1 MSSVCL
7 LVRAG
12 GKSTGG
18 TVLTRRYL
26 SSSSTNNN
34 NDRLGRTL
42 YRQLIRWCRSTN
54 SLIPLS
60 SFVPPVTLKPPHVE
74 QESLQK
80 LASSS
85 SSSDAADWQYLHD
98 LLPTNSKVESHQMT
112 VPIAN
117 ANDAAKFF
125 HVVFSMNNQ
134 AEHVSPEVF
143 KQRISTAFEALK
155 SLNQLTS
162 ELSSIEQQREKH
174 LDRTGVLFHV
184 GQVVQHKMERWRG
197 VITGWQRTRD
207 QTTTTSAEE
216 KLSSLTK
223 KNYGNDDNDK
233 SNVVL
238 EETEGAIE
246 KDDIQYSVIL
256 DSGDAHLLGGRRNVD
271 SESGD
276 MVAMQSDLDAVHD
289 ESLVRIRSNWTQQ
302 KFDRFDFASR
312 NFVPHPM
319 IEFQYPLDSK
329 EAQLTETE
337 PSAESVQRQ
346 ELGGEIVSGVQEF
359 ASKLERRILDVTSCS
374 EARGMGLLTSFRE
387 RLSALAHGD
396 VVPDSAFLSAT
407 DISQS
412 DLAIYHLRQLFNLTL
427 EMSELLWIRALT
439 KENKERLRFSLGQV
453 VKHRK
458 YGFRGV
464 IVAFDPKAAVD
475 VSHWDGLTEIE
486 NAAELPF
493 YHIVPDQNDCIEAFG
508 AERPFRYVCEANLE
522 ACPRERSFIDVD
534 MEPEWT
540 RRSDEARYD
549 APDDARFKYAVD
561 SEEDELT
568 AECLTS
574 IMVRGML
581 LECAFDLLWFISSCV
596 DRSG

>member
-1 MSSVCL
+1 M
-7 LVRAG
+7 
-12 GKSTGG
+12 
-18 TVLTRRYL
+18 
-26 SSSSTNNN
+26 
-34 NDRLGRTL
+34 
-42 YRQLIRWCRSTN
+42 
-54 SLIPLS
+54 
-60 SFVPPVTLKPPHVE
+60 PPVTLKPPHVE
-74 QESLQK
+74 QESLAK
-80 LASSS
+80 LAAS

-98 LLPTNSKVESHQMT
+98 LLPPNSKVESHQMT

-134 AEHVSPEVF
+134 ADENVSQQVF

-162 ELSSIEQQREKH
+162 ELTSIEQQREKH
-174 LDRTGVLFHV
+174 LDRTGVFFHV

-197 VITGWQRTRD
+197 VITGWQRTSD
-207 QTTTTSAEE
+207 QTTNSAEE
-216 KLSSLTK
+216 KLSSLTR

-233 SNVVL
+233 SDVAV
-238 EETEGAIE
+238 EETEGGIE

-271 SESGD
+271 SATGD
-276 MVAMQSDLDAVHD
+276 MVAMQSDLDAVQD

-302 KFDRFDFASR
+302 KFDRFDSASR
-312 NFVPHPM
+312 NFVPHHM

-329 EAQLTETE
+329 DAQLTETE
-337 PSAESVQRQ
+337 PSPESVQRQ

-374 EARGMGLLTSFRE
+374 EARGMGLLARFRE
-387 RLSALAHGD
+387 RLSALARGD
-396 VVPDSAFLSAT
+396 VVPDSAFLSAK
-407 DISQS
+407 DVSHS
-412 DLAIYHLRQLFNLTL
+412 DLAIYHLRQLLNVTL
-427 EMSELLWIRALT
+427 EMSELLWIRELS
-439 KENKERLRFSLGQV
+439 KDNKERLRFSIGQV

-464 IVAFDPKAAVD
+464 IVAFDPTAAVD

-574 IMVRGML
+574 ITVRGML
-581 LECAFDLLWFISSCV
+581 LQCAFEVLWFVSSMRRSFRMTFRVCRLPFGSRQTMRIVISLISCRNFPLRICLPHFGSRTQWMV
-596 DRSG
+596 L